1 MVGIFPSC
9 QSQDQIQPPPQSCPW
24 DNAPPQWWH
33 ITMSSLDYLLY
44 SGSAKHAMTAELQNW
59 DSPIH
64 LWQILKTSTVSLF
77 SARILWSRISNNSTK
92 LFSVPNQLIIII
104 NSANHFSVDNSANH
118 IQTRNIGER
127 LTDTRKLLPITSL
140 SQKPKKHHDM
150 RSSVRSNQRKKVLK
164 CVSFLNNPKNDLF
177 GS

>member
-118 IQTRNIGER
+118 IQTRNIMASALQTLENFYQSR
-127 LTDTRKLLPITSL
+127 LYHKNQKNIMTCVLPWDPI
-140 SQKPKKHHDM
+140 KGKKY
-150 RSSVRSNQRKKVLK
+150 
-164 CVSFLNNPKNDLF
+164 LNVCLF
-177 GS
+177 